1 MQGGM
6 VALKPFFYFL
16 KNIYRSFCLSCFM
29 TIREIQILFF
39 WPCTLMNY
47 ISWEVLF
54 LFLASNFI
62 HLYSH

>member
-54 LFLASNFI
+54 
-62 HLYSH
+62 